1 MPQLPEPQVADEF
14 TRLLTG
20 ELDKQ
25 HQKNV
30 DIATS
35 ANPFATVLLD
45 PNLQPTFDPQEVGF
59 LGATGAR
66 ITQSAAEMSSIQF
79 GEALMSIPEG
89 IAATQL
95 GDGAVV
101 PGPYLDNNDN
111 MFIDGAV
118 VPAKDV
124 RIEQF
129 WDKLP
134 APEKAI
140 LNQAGIDLQ
149 FMNDRQYVTGA
160 DFAKFF
166 PRFLESARASQ
177 SMDAYREEHS
187 LLSKAA
193 GVTSFLSN
201 FVDPL
206 LIAGTVLSLG
216 TATPEILAAKAAAKQ
231 AGRTGLRSAAASF
244 VRGPTDAVLKRV
256 ALTGERSGIA
266 RLISVGGGGIIGAQ
280 YGLTGDQAQQ
290 INALEL
296 GLMSADDYRIHY
308 SSAGIGL
315 ALGSV
320 LGEFA
325 YRGVAKGKIPN
336 SRTIHLRN
344 EVGADTLAHMKAV
357 ADSRVP
363 VDIDFRYEDMPP
375 NMYDIADSD
384 AVEDILQSLY
394 NPVAIRDVARYL
406 SDPDSMANTNMSEL
420 YEFLEKLPTV
430 LELEDA
436 LSSPNGFVGK
446 GTTFSSISDNIDS
459 LIKQRDELLSSTG
472 NDKKAKRV
480 QTKINTLSTERD
492 TLVSVN
498 FTVDPIGLSG
508 VLSNRFA
515 DIPIETLGS
524 SEERVKALALGIDD
538 VIRNNFKDY
547 RSRNLTANIHDKSK
561 FTGANFLMPRQAIKA
576 DGASDDP
583 VISFIGRI
591 STVINSRGADG
602 AEAITDRFGKQVIS
616 AESESHFIKNTL
628 VNNVDREY
636 AQLIK
641 AGRDPQVDG
650 LNLYR
655 NRVLGEPLDP
665 ALSKLNKAYVDDYLE
680 VLGTRALKSGTILN
694 KLENFANFARNR
706 VFDASKTKPAV
717 KNAFVK
723 AYGKMFNPDNPNSI
737 VSYKA
742 LQKSGFLD
750 RDKSGVFTIKD
761 NPSTGL
767 PYFDSLPKS
776 VKELDDDIL
785 LLYRERLDASLES
798 DGLEFHS
805 NYVGRANEDSLDKT
819 GLEGFT
825 IRNSSIDSKQSRVA
839 EQEIFLDDEVIA
851 SGLID
856 YDISHAAHSYL
867 STAGY
872 NLFRDEATSAVFGQ
886 KVLYK
891 DLDKTI
897 QQLASGDQKRMAA
910 YHRLQGLDTRQSNRF
925 TVNKGGAVF
934 ASVANNLSS
943 ILVSG
948 RVFMNVIST
957 EGSFTVLRS
966 IMPKSDLISQVK
978 IIADGMGRI
987 KDKEQLAQIG
997 LGTVNGT
1004 RSSRFVANLNEH
1016 LPDEASEN
1024 IAVLGSKFA
1033 ANAAR
1038 TLFLEKHATSML
1050 KSVNHSI
1057 TFAKLFNHRKKIDRL
1072 IKELPLILPEGKELK
1087 ALARLV
1093 NMDVDELS
1101 MLKRFGVLQP
1111 EALKE
1116 AKLAMEI
1123 DPNILLTH
1131 KNFLNYINSD
1141 QFKGNAE
1148 AADNLFAS
1156 LSRMAFEDAQTFI
1169 ATPGASDLELSQSPV
1184 MNLMFSLASF
1194 NASFYNN
1201 TMTRLGQSPWWKQ
1214 AGAWSIL
1221 LGSEIS
1227 LSITR
1232 DLLYG
1237 GESVETIKQ
1246 KWEDEPEKN
1255 LMMALAR
1262 MPVQGPFSFV
1272 PSTLYGLATGSP
1284 LKGIEDLTGSA
1295 ALSMLTRSGNAIYQA
1310 GGAVIAGEEISD
1322 REKREMNKY
1331 LPGVNAWMFRLLDEA
1346 STGFQEDDD
1355 K

>member
-1 MPQLPEPQVADEF
+1 MSQLPQPQVADEF
-14 TRLLTG
+14 TRLLEG
-20 ELDKQ
+20 ELNQ
-25 HQKNV
+25 QNQRNT
-30 DIATS
+30 DILTS
-35 ANPFATVLLD
+35 ANPFAKVLLD
-45 PNLQPTFDPQEVGF
+45 PNLKPTFDPQEVGF
-59 LGATGAR
+59 GSAVGAR
-66 ITQSAAEMSSIQF
+66 ITQGAAELSNIQF
-79 GEALMSIPEG
+79 GEALMSVPEM
-89 IAATQL
+89 IAAGQI
-95 GDGAVV
+95 GDGAEV
-101 PGPYLDNNDN
+101 PGPYLDNNKN
-111 MFIDGAV
+111 MLIKGLIVSSD
-118 VPAKDV
+118 KV
-124 RIEQF
+124 RVEDF
-129 WDKLP
+129 WEDIP
-134 APEKAI
+134 APQKAI
-140 LNQAGIDLQ
+140 LNQAGIDLEFLNKQ
-149 FMNDRQYVTGA
+149 QYVTGA
-160 DFAKFF
+160 DFAKFY

-177 SMDAYREEHS
+177 TIESYREQHS
-187 LLSKAA
+187 LMSKAA
-193 GVTSFLSN
+193 GVTAFASN
-201 FVDPL
+201 FVDPVI
-206 LIAGTVLSLG
+206 IATGVLSLG
-216 TATPEILAAKAAAKQ
+216 TATPEALASKVAAKQ
-231 AGRTGLRSAAASF
+231 AGRVGLRATASKF
-244 VRGPTDAVLKRV
+244 VRGPTDAVLRRV
-256 ALTGERSGIA
+256 AQTGERRGIA
-266 RLISVGGGGIIGAQ
+266 HLLSVGGGGIIGAQ

-296 GLMSADDYRIHY
+296 GLMSPEDYRIHY

-325 YRGVAKGKIPN
+325 YRGLSKGKIPN

-344 EVGADTLAHMKAV
+344 EVGADTLGHMKAV

-375 NMYDIADSD
+375 NMFDIGDSD

-394 NPVAIRDVARYL
+394 NPIAVRDVARYL
-406 SDPDSMANTNMSEL
+406 SDPDTMANTNMSEL

-436 LSSPNGFVGK
+436 LSSPNGFVGLD
-446 GTTFSSISDNIDS
+446 TTFSSLSDNINT
-459 LIKQRDELLSSTG
+459 LIKQRDELLSVTG
-472 NDKKAKRV
+472 NEKKAKRV
-480 QTKINTLSTERD
+480 QTKINTLSVERD
-492 TLVSVN
+492 ALISEN
-498 FTVDPIGLSG
+498 FTLDPIGLADVVS
-508 VLSNRFA
+508 SKFA
-515 DIPIETLGS
+515 DIPIETLRTS
-524 SEERVKALALGIDD
+524 AERVTALAGGLED
-538 VIRNNFKDY
+538 VIANNFKDY
-547 RSRNLTANIHDKSK
+547 RSRNVASNIHSISSI
-561 FTGANFLMPRQAIKA
+561 TGSNFLMPRQAIKA
-576 DGASDDP
+576 DGASLDP
-583 VISFIGRI
+583 VVSFIGRI
-591 STVINSRGADG
+591 GTVINSRGADG

-628 VNNVDREY
+628 VNNVDSAYSR
-636 AQLIK
+636 LVK
-641 AGRDPQVDG
+641 KGRDPQADG

-655 NRVLGEPLDP
+655 HRILGEPLDP
-665 ALSKLNKAYVDDYLE
+665 ELAELNKAFIDDYLE
-680 VLGTRALKSGTILN
+680 VMGTRALKAGTIEN
-694 KLENFANFARNR
+694 KLENFINFAFNR
-706 VFDASKTKPAV
+706 VFDASKAKPAV
-717 KNAFVK
+717 KNAFTKV
-723 AYGKMFNPDNPNSI
+723 YGKIFDPDDLNAP

-750 RDKSGVFTIKD
+750 RVDGKFTIKD

-767 PYFDSLPKS
+767 PYFDELPKA
-776 VKELDDDIL
+776 VKDLDPDVL
-785 LLYRERLDASLES
+785 ALYRERLSESLDS
-798 DGLEFHS
+798 DGLEFYS
-805 NYVGRANEDSLDKT
+805 NRQGRANEESLDKT

-825 IRNSSIDSKQSRVA
+825 LRNSSINSKKSRVA
-839 EQEIFLDDEVIA
+839 EQEIYLDDEVVA

-856 YDISHAAHSYL
+856 FDVSHAAHSYL

-872 NLFRDEATSAVFGQ
+872 NLFRDEATSSVFGQ
-886 KVLYK
+886 KVLYR
-891 DLDKTI
+891 DLEAALS
-897 QQLASGDQKRMAA
+897 QLSSGDQKRTAA
-910 YHRLQGLDTRQSNRF
+910 LKRLQGLDTRQSNRF

-997 LGTVNGT
+997 LGSVNGT
-1004 RSSRFVANLNEH
+1004 RSTRFVANLNEH

-1050 KSVNHSI
+1050 KSVNHSV
-1057 TFAKLFNHRKKIDRL
+1057 TFAKLFNHRKKIDRM
-1072 IKELPLILPEGKELK
+1072 IDELPLIFPEGKELR
-1087 ALARLV
+1087 ALARRM

-1111 EALKE
+1111 EALRE
-1116 AKLAMEI
+1116 AKLAMEV

-1131 KNFLNYINSD
+1131 KNFLNYLNSD
-1141 QFKGNAE
+1141 DFKGNAKD
-1148 AADNLFAS
+1148 ADNLFAS

-1169 ATPGASDLELSQSPV
+1169 ATPSASDIELSQSPL

-1201 TMTRLGQSPWWKQ
+1201 TMTRLGQSPYWKQ

-1237 GESVETIKQ
+1237 GESIDTIKQ

-1255 LMMALAR
+1255 LAMAIAR
-1262 MPVQGPFSFV
+1262 LPVQGPFSLV
-1272 PSTLYGLATGSP
+1272 PSGIYGLATGSP
-1284 LKGIEDLTGSA
+1284 LKAVEDLTGSA
-1295 ALSMLTRSGNAIYQA
+1295 ALSMLSRSGNAIYQA
-1310 GGAVIAGEEISD
+1310 GGAIIEGEELTD

-1331 LPGVNAWMFRLLDEA
+1331 LPGTNAWIFRLLDEA
-1346 STGFQEDDD
+1346 STGFEEDGD